1 MKLKDNEVITKPKIL
16 PLPNGPLYLINDTNP
31 KVIDNLQ
38 NSEEKTLSTTI
49 GIALCRCGASKN
61 KPFCDGSHSV
71 IGFLSNN
78 SDIKKDNHRKDY
90 VGRNIIIHDNRS
102 ICSHAAECVENLASV
117 FRLKERPWIS
127 PDGGSVQDIIDTVK
141 KCPSG
146 ALSYSIGETEYRDQ
160 DRKPMI
166 TVSKDGPYKI
176 EGAIE
181 LIGVTFSNNASRE
194 HYTLCRCGASNNKP
208 FCDGTHNE
216 IGFKDS
222 TS

>member
-1 MKLKDNEVITKPKIL
+1 M
-16 PLPNGPLYLINDTNP
+16 
-31 KVIDNLQ
+31 
-38 NSEEKTLSTTI
+38 
-49 GIALCRCGASKN
+49 
-61 KPFCDGSHSV
+61 
-71 IGFLSNN
+71 
-78 SDIKKDNHRKDY
+78 
-90 VGRNIIIHDNRS
+90 
-102 ICSHAAECVENLASV
+102 
-117 FRLKERPWIS
+117 
-127 PDGGSVQDIIDTVK
+127 QDIIDTVK

-181 LIGVTFSNNASRE
+181 LIDITFSNNASRE

-216 IGFKDS
+216 SGFKDS